1 MNSVGTRRNLSRW
14 ETAAAL
20 LASLLVHLF
29 FLLAVAFVVLNGA
42 RISKEMVPTVDEPPQ
57 LTILPMPP
65 APKTAPRFVS
75 TPPQENLEKKPN
87 KDAAFESDNDSIA
100 ASEAP
105 PTGQEMMPSLEGRE
119 EQGLDLRDQRYA
131 AGQKQTQAA
140 PATQAAEQSQPEA
153 EPAPTPRVETDLAL
167 IEAPKPTP
175 HPTPTQKT
183 KTATRPSKNADSGFQ
198 PETRVTRLRGNV
210 SNRGKASLEANATP
224 LGRYKKQVS
233 DAIGSR
239 WYYYVNSQMGLL
251 NIGTVEIRFTVT
263 PEGKIKSPQ
272 VLSNSSNES
281 FASVSLASVV
291 QAEIPPMPPE
301 VAKLIEN
308 GRLEIDFSFTIL
320 GH

>member
-1 MNSVGTRRNLSRW
+1 
-14 ETAAAL
+14 
-20 LASLLVHLF
+20 
-29 FLLAVAFVVLNGA
+29 
-42 RISKEMVPTVDEPPQ
+42 
-57 LTILPMPP
+57 
-65 APKTAPRFVS
+65 
-75 TPPQENLEKKPN
+75 
-87 KDAAFESDNDSIA
+87 
-100 ASEAP
+100 
-105 PTGQEMMPSLEGRE
+105 MMPSLEGRE

-175 HPTPTQKT
+175 QPTPTQKA
-183 KTATRPSKNADSGFQ
+183 KTATPPSKYAESGFQ

-263 PEGKIKSPQ
+263 PEGKIKSPL

-291 QAEIPPMPPE
+291 QAEVPPMPPE

>member
-1 MNSVGTRRNLSRW
+1 MNSVGMRRKTWRW

-20 LASLLVHLF
+20 LASLLIHLF
-29 FLLAVAFVVLNGA
+29 FLLAVAFVILKGAGIRKETSPVL
-42 RISKEMVPTVDEPPQ
+42 EEPPQ
-57 LTILPMPP
+57 FAILPMPP
-65 APKTAPRFVS
+65 ASQAPPRFVS
-75 TPPQENLEKKPN
+75 TPPQEKLATPPN
-87 KDAAFESDNDSIA
+87 KEAAFESDNDSIS

-105 PTGQEMMPSLEGRE
+105 PTGQEAMPSLEGRE
-119 EQGLDLRDQRYA
+119 DQGLDLRDQRYT
-131 AGQKQTQAA
+131 AGQK
-140 PATQAAEQSQPEA
+140 PAQPMPTARAAEQSVPEA
-153 EPAPTPRVETDLAL
+153 EPSPTPRIETDLAL
-167 IEAPKPTP
+167 LEAPKPTP
-175 HPTPTQKT
+175 KPTPAQKT
-183 KTATRPSKNADSGFQ
+183 KTATRPSQSSESGFQ

-251 NIGTVEIRFTVT
+251 NIGTVDIRFTVT

-291 QAEIPPMPPE
+291 QAEIPPMPQE

-308 GRLEIDFSFTIL
+308 GRLEIDFSFTII

>member
-1 MNSVGTRRNLSRW
+1 MNSVSIRRNVSRW

-29 FLLAVAFVVLNGA
+29 FLLAVAFVIFKGDG
-42 RISKEMVPTVDEPPQ
+42 IPKEKSTAIEEPPQ
-57 LTILPMPP
+57 LTILPMSA
-65 APKTAPRFVS
+65 APKAAPRFVS
-75 TPPQENLEKKPN
+75 TPPQENLVKKPN

-175 HPTPTQKT
+175 QPTPIQKA
-183 KTATRPSKNADSGFQ
+183 KTATRPSKNAESGFQ

-251 NIGTVEIRFTVT
+251 NIGTVDIRFTVT

-308 GRLEIDFSFTIL
+308 GRLEIDFSFTII

>member
-1 MNSVGTRRNLSRW
+1 MRRNTWRW
-14 ETAAAL
+14 DTAAAL
-20 LASLLVHLF
+20 LASLLLHLF
-29 FLLAVAFVVLNGA
+29 FLLAVAFVILKGAGIREEKSTVL
-42 RISKEMVPTVDEPPQ
+42 EEPPQ

-65 APKTAPRFVS
+65 AAKAPPRFVS
-75 TPPQENLEKKPN
+75 TPPQEKLVTQPN
-87 KDAAFESDNDSIA
+87 KNAAFESDNDSIA

-105 PTGQEMMPSLEGRE
+105 PTGQEIMPSLEGRE
-119 EQGLDLRDQRYA
+119 DQSLDLRDQRYA
-131 AGQKQTQAA
+131 AGQKPAQTA
-140 PATQAAEQSQPEA
+140 PAAQAAEQSAPEA
-153 EPAPTPRVETDLAL
+153 KASPTPRMETDLAL
-167 IEAPKPTP
+167 LEVPKPSPKPTP
-175 HPTPTQKT
+175 AQKA
-183 KTATRPSKNADSGFQ
+183 KTAARPSQSSESGFQ

-251 NIGTVEIRFTVT
+251 NIGTVDIRFTVT

-291 QAEIPPMPPE
+291 QAEIPPMPQE

-308 GRLEIDFSFTIL
+308 GRLEIDFSFTII

>member
-1 MNSVGTRRNLSRW
+1 MP
-14 ETAAAL
+14 EDA
-20 LASLLVHLF
+20 
-29 FLLAVAFVVLNGA
+29 
-42 RISKEMVPTVDEPPQ
+42 KPPQ

-65 APKTAPRFVS
+65 APKAAPSFVS
-75 TPPQENLEKKPN
+75 TTPLENLERKPN
-87 KDAAFESDNDSIA
+87 KDTAFESDNDSIA
-100 ASEAP
+100 ASESP
-105 PTGQEMMPSLEGRE
+105 SKGQEAMPSTEGRE
-119 EQGLDLRDQRYA
+119 DQGLDLRDQRYT
-131 AGQKQTQAA
+131 AGQKQSQAA
-140 PATQAAEQSQPEA
+140 PASEAQEQTPPHPEA
-153 EPAPTPRVETDLAL
+153 TPAPRLDSDLAL
-167 IEAPKPTP
+167 LEAPKPTP
-175 HPTPTQKT
+175 QATPPPKT
-183 KTATRPSKNADSGFQ
+183 RTASRPSPSSQAGFQ

-251 NIGTVEIRFTVT
+251 NIGTVDIRFTVT

-320 GH
+320 GN

>member
-1 MNSVGTRRNLSRW
+1 MNSVSIRRNVSRW

-29 FLLAVAFVVLNGA
+29 FLLAVAFVIFKGA
-42 RISKEMVPTVDEPPQ
+42 GIPKEKSTAIEEPPQ
-57 LTILPMPP
+57 LTILPMSA
-65 APKTAPRFVS
+65 APKAAPRFVS
-75 TPPQENLEKKPN
+75 TPPQEKLEKKPN

-105 PTGQEMMPSLEGRE
+105 PSGQEIMPSLEGRE

-131 AGQKQTQAA
+131 AGQKPAQAM
-140 PATQAAEQSQPEA
+140 PAAQAAEQSQSEPEA
-153 EPAPTPRVETDLAL
+153 SPTPRMETDLAL
-167 IEAPKPTP
+167 LEAPKPTP
-175 HPTPTQKT
+175 QPNPAQKAKAATQ
-183 KTATRPSKNADSGFQ
+183 PSQNSQAGFQ

-224 LGRYKKQVS
+224 LGRYKKQIS

-251 NIGTVEIRFTVT
+251 NIGTVDIRFTVT

-291 QAEIPPMPPE
+291 QAEVPPMPPE